1 MKQLWKRCLAGLL
14 SVMMTV
20 SALPV
25 EVYADLLTNKA
36 EENEEILEELSAF
49 WGDDPTA
56 EKAMELLQDYGLV
69 DEEGNLVD
77 DWGNKIRLRS
87 PERHISLEELAELDE
102 DAEILMDG
110 EETSMKSLRSHV
122 EQMEELGILE
132 QEDWQLRIDGRSVE
146 LSEARD
152 LLEDAEQVTLLDKE
166 LSEEEIKELR
176 KLLKFLAAND
186 LLTGTGAEDDWGLKQ
201 AAQEEKTSL
210 AELMALI
217 QSGSAKEDM
226 IVVVDESEVAMADFV
241 TMLEIQKEIQRIR
254 DAYLQDSIHM
264 SKAQSESLLALY
276 EQLSEEGIELL
287 SEDVES
293 DTTGPAHEYL
303 FNSTYDQDVI
313 MTVKEVSEEG
323 EKISE
328 EEISELEK
336 NGSPRTF
343 KISLNKAQK
352 HDVTFKVQALA
363 GSATAKTSI
372 SSGTIKAGEIGPVTV
387 TVTPDKEYSVGVAAE
402 EAAKAAAEGN
412 EASNPVF
419 EQGTQG
425 KGVYV
430 LQVYDVENALF
441 DSYKFEKN
449 SDGTVEEVLGS
460 DGIGDRDC
468 WNQTLKVDFK
478 DEFKYYGYD
487 DVSDVSVDYYKIKD
501 FDDGAVT
508 YMTENPRDTTYSGN
522 TLGDTV
528 NKLNADLAVTENKGL
543 VLRTDEDGKVMS
555 VYKKDLTAGTY
566 ESELRV
572 RPFTVE
578 RGNPYIMVKGTVKED
593 NSVQWL
599 NGIFGYFWGGK
610 SDATSGEN
618 WHDDLNVS
626 WDSSNRT
633 SSNYEISLSGTG
645 LKDTITVSGSTGNFK
660 DTESIKVKMPV
671 TDTDL
676 SSNMDNVSVVTQDE
690 DTPFIR
696 IKGITIGSENDTNP
710 AYRFTVKTSAARF
723 KLSYNSTKLT
733 QSWVDGVKKEEESS
747 ETYTHLYVFQPKVAI
762 NASLRLYHINPS
774 ANAVISAPAGDYAPG
789 QIIPITVTYD
799 YPMLMTNSIKLVVN
813 DEELNPE
820 EVPENDKDEY
830 YSSVATFLYTV
841 PENGNKQ
848 LHVALDSTSGN
859 NSSLGNQG
867 ANQQYVNVSNSD
879 ISGLTDGTIP
889 NVTMDIPRIRTA
901 LANTTVSY
909 THNGSVVSVG
919 TPYYDRNGDKSTTT
933 TAIVTVDLPTD
944 TNLRNL
950 LMDRESLSDGRSLY
964 NSKLAVSIDGGET
977 LQPLQYDTV
986 DGTPTQMT
994 ATFVID
1000 EAWLAQY
1007 NKGKSTDEETR
1018 YIAAEFYYINATVD
1032 EKDGLV
1038 LTIKPKTETEDG
1050 GLLYGHFGQFDL
1062 KKPVVLPSSSLAIEK
1077 PEGWSDKIFIHSEFQ
1092 DNEMEASRRTLKA
1105 VVTNVPQDC
1114 TWSSWEKENPTIQ
1127 EQVRWIVRSFDIE
1140 GNPIDKEVARV
1151 ERINGKDV
1159 IVPYAPGVAKIYL
1172 EAMNGDVKKPN
1183 YVPEEN
1189 SASGETFAL
1198 NQIDDSRYYGDQYSN
1213 DIITITVEEGVSP
1226 YLRIPVPQQTVRSG
1240 QPYVLRWVSNL
1251 VQKNMTYGEEPK
1263 EGAEENLATSR
1274 NTTFTLNIY
1283 DGTVEEGEA
1292 PRATKTF
1299 IYDPSKPDSLFDNG
1313 EAMWYKPEKD
1323 GEVLTPNQSYT
1334 MTLPEEVGEY
1344 TLVLSADLNELVPT
1358 MEQPVGA
1365 RHFEASTKV
1374 TVVSKPATVRLTR
1387 PDSMFQVNDGSALKL
1402 GYSLVDFEENGTLN
1416 LTVTDNGSGEVIPTE
1431 ITERSATGGSFEI
1444 KLPEGKMGSFRS
1456 IYDVSIQA
1464 RNDTGSAWSRDSFTL
1479 YIYDKDALD
1488 IIAKEVEGRVTVS
1501 DDGNSV
1507 TMDNEGWIKDMDQEE
1522 ILALNRQ
1529 ISLQTGLSINY
1540 NAHQWGELIDRIQW
1554 SSDDSDT
1561 VSVNYK
1567 QGYYYEDVE
1576 VLPYES
1582 YAPATEFLLSGSG
1595 DGFAMI
1601 EASHLFTDGALKSEI
1616 QVDVKTLKDKLYL
1629 FQFYPAKKAVLT
1641 YTNGAG
1647 KKVEEHWTDK
1657 DGRAAVYEPTGI
1669 KSDVY
1674 VKAEIDGKTYLG
1686 TIYQDELRSQEKEAA
1701 SLELYPLNSLK
1712 LREAGSL
1719 PIYLHKPDGTA
1730 YSGDVSVRFGVF
1742 RNGLYCD
1749 GAMLYDKTKEK
1760 EYPGNKDYIAKFVN
1774 GKFTFNFDIT
1784 KFTAFKGQKEISAAD
1799 TIQFVLEL
1807 RIKDQNGEDQYYPL
1821 LFTAN
1826 GSVNESDTI
1835 RMGERIVTLES
1846 FPDDQKE
1853 KPFIAKQN
1861 IFFAGKE
1868 SGPSADVRN
1877 SSGKIGPNSDYPNQ
1891 LLSSTILW
1899 WGTELDNTAKREVKF
1914 QDSTGTV
1921 LLSQQHIQNRYP
1933 FCSMPVSI
1941 LNVSLNESQISY
1953 LEMEDMESRKLQ
1965 LNYTQGTDVVKQET
1979 MRWQFQNAI
1988 HMEKAGE
1995 STDLLQSMDD
2005 LRDMVSNN
2013 QDGMDL
2019 SSDFLAVGLKTAT
2032 KANIE
2037 SDFMTLRLTPTQDP
2051 TVFRGLV
2058 YVGFG
2063 NESNGYQ
2070 GNLLTTMDAN
2080 DGGYY
2085 ESGVDPTMQRLKDS
2099 LITGLQV
2106 FGKSKSDETDPK
2118 EAFKKRGGGGEL
2130 SYSVGGYFETEV
2142 FYDYDLNKWRMQ
2154 LVTGG
2159 FQAGLG
2165 YGYQWVGNFQV
2176 GPVPLFLELG
2186 AGLAASVEFNAALDH
2201 VEDLNHYLTQL
2212 QLNAYLNAFGGI
2224 GFDYTVVALKL
2235 GIFGDVTL
2243 TATLRWLNAANGMK
2257 EMFGHTIEL
2266 EGEVGVKA
2274 EVVVLFVSYSAVL
2287 WSAPFEANLGE
2298 SDNWDSIEDQW
2309 KAVGA
2314 GKSSAGHQTQL
2325 LSVDPNSG
2333 MAVYATSQPM
2343 SLVSRDYLSQYDRS
2357 YSSEGPGA
2365 SGGFSFFSLFSNED
2379 TTSSKVTETVSNS
2392 YSYAAPVLS
2401 DDGQW
2406 LFYLDDMMEFND
2418 ASVVRVAAAKRNNE
2432 GGYDVLA
2439 NTAID
2444 DYGYGDSGL
2453 RAAGSG
2459 DTAVAVWSR
2468 IMNGPAVTEPGQ
2480 IVTPD
2485 AQADMMNSS
2494 DIMVA
2499 VSTNDGWLVK
2509 NLTEV
2514 EAYTPPADGTET
2526 GNNPSHETDKL
2537 YDTTNGLAD
2546 LSPVVAA
2553 KGDNILVAWRQVAS
2567 GDSQNLLDFSSNDT
2581 ILYRTSEDGGVTWR
2595 ETKTLYNGTAGTV
2608 KGLEAAMLDDGTAAV
2623 AFTLQDGEPVMPHD
2637 IEGKVQYYQEI
2648 AYAIIDSAS
2657 NEVTRYVQLTDDA
2670 RLDENPQIA
2679 AVKLNDRDNQDSF
2692 VLGWHTLDENNESDI
2707 RLAAFDSKGN
2717 RIVDF
2722 VDSLSSL
2729 IRNSGIS
2736 VSSTFQF
2743 AKNTTNLESLSI
2755 LWTETAA
2762 AEKTSEDSGKD
2773 KAPAPSHDYV
2783 SAIRFRRDNGKVS
2796 VTSAQRLVEMGDST
2810 TIDNFNAYVDQD
2822 SGELFAAVQGTYYDY
2837 NNPETVQVSDSKS
2850 VLVANDMTSIYTI
2863 RGSYEEKFRVDSVI
2877 PDYSNIFKG
2886 MNLPIQF
2893 SVTNLGTTEM
2903 NSVTV
2908 TIDGQESK
2916 FEVGKNDFQAIQP
2929 GESRMLTAYYKIPD
2943 NIVDPEYTVEATFAD
2958 KQRTSMEGAKGTIT
2972 LNIPDLGIGD
2982 GDILQKA
2989 EGGKRTL
2996 QFTLYNDSD
3005 SVLAGSGKNVHLQLF
3020 MDADCEQLIADVSTV
3035 KENALAAIDEGSYTV
3050 QYVFDVMEYEEK
3062 AKALYEEDSVF
3073 LENGEIR
3080 DGGFNIYAK
3089 AWIEMPDGGEMLEFN
3104 DSNNMAYIHIESLLE
3119 QADGEHVTIESQLSQ
3134 TESGSEVLVTL
3145 KNNSLAESKQ
3155 GNVIVTLFDANG
3167 NVLEQKQSF
3176 IPGASTGSNGLITLT
3191 GEEVKVLDKF
3201 VFQKKGASVH
3211 VTYSDMVFTT
3221 DPNDAVIVDLFSTL
3235 PGIGT
3240 VKFEPD
3246 AKDPTILRYTKVVSN
3261 VSGKKALLV
3270 NSDQALGTIS
3280 INGKEIQGNMA
3291 KYEFNMSPGATNTIK
3306 IVVKGNGG
3314 QLLTYILTI
3323 INHGGEPG
3331 PHEDPEY
3338 DLTFVTNGGSKIA
3351 TITKNS
3357 GKRVDLSKYV
3367 TTREGYRFTGWY
3379 SDKKLTRKI
3388 DYVLLYRDRTVY
3400 AGWEKIATVTA
3411 SGKYNPDTGV

>member
-77 DWGNKIRLRS
+77 DWGNKISLRT
-87 PERHISLEELAELDE
+87 PERHLSLEELAELDE

-132 QEDWQLRIDGRSVE
+132 QEDWQLRIDGRSVD

-264 SKAQSESLLALY
+264 SKAQSENLLALY

-287 SEDVES
+287 SEDVEAY
-293 DTTGPAHEYL
+293 TTGLAHEYL
-303 FNSTYDQDVI
+303 FNSTYDQDVL
-313 MTVKEVSEEG
+313 MTVEEVLKEN
-323 EKISE
+323 EKIDD
-328 EEISELEK
+328 LEK
-336 NGSPRTF
+336 NGSARTF
-343 KISLNKAQK
+343 KISLNKPQQ

-363 GSATAKTSI
+363 GSATATTSI
-372 SSGTIKAGEIGPVTV
+372 SSGTIKAGETGPVTV
-387 TVTPDKEYSVGVAAE
+387 TVTPNKDCSVGAAAE

-441 DSYKFEKN
+441 DSN
-449 SDGTVEEVLGS
+449 DDGR
-460 DGIGDRDC
+460 GDLDC
-468 WNQTLKVDFK
+468 WSKTLKVDFK
-478 DEFKYYGYD
+478 DEFAYYGKAFRN
-487 DVSDVSVDYYKIKD
+487 DVSADYYK
-501 FDDGAVT
+501 
-508 YMTENPRDTTYSGN
+508 
-522 TLGDTV
+522 
-528 NKLNADLAVTENKGL
+528 
-543 VLRTDEDGKVMS
+543 EDG
-555 VYKKDLTAGTY
+555 DDQGTY
-566 ESELRV
+566 RDFYPSSQTHQETAQRLDADIKAGGMVSQNGENGAKLQVSEEGLSPGTYKSV
-572 RPFTVE
+572 LTVKPFTVSRPE
-578 RGNPYIMVKGTVKED
+578 VRIVVKGIYGND
-593 NSVQWL
+593 
-599 NGIFGYFWGGK
+599 GYWYDPSIWGSFWGGAAEGI
-610 SDATSGEN
+610 SDDNWYTKMSGGSVTI
-618 WHDDLNVS
+618 DAKTGD
-626 WDSSNRT
+626 T
-633 SSNYEISLSGTG
+633 SSYQITLSGTG
-645 LKDTITVSGSTGNFK
+645 LDGNITSGKKSINWLENEKDEVILELTEGSKQVDGQNVSIAKSGNNSTVTVSSFEVDGEGS
-660 DTESIKVKMPV
+660 
-671 TDTDL
+671 
-676 SSNMDNVSVVTQDE
+676 
-690 DTPFIR
+690 DTPSYNVKIETAATQYEMTYKYVR
-696 IKGITIGSENDTNP
+696 
-710 AYRFTVKTSAARF
+710 TVKEKNQGEGKDEEYTYKH
-723 KLSYNSTKLT
+723 KL
-733 QSWVDGVKKEEESS
+733 
-747 ETYTHLYVFQPKVAI
+747 VFQPKVTFDTMI
-762 NASLRLYHINPS
+762 RVYHINPS
-774 ANAVISAPAGDYAPG
+774 ANAVISAPAGNYAPG

-799 YPMLMTNSIKLVVN
+799 YPMEMSNDIRLVVN
-813 DEELNPE
+813 NTTLHPE
-820 EVPENDKDEY
+820 EVAPTVSDENQQKTY

-841 PENGNKQ
+841 PENGDTQ

-859 NSSLGNQG
+859 NSSLGNTG
-867 ANQQYVNVSNSD
+867 ANQQYVNVSKNN
-879 ISGLTDGTIP
+879 ISGLTDGIIP

-933 TAIVTVDLPTD
+933 TAIVTVTLPTNE
-944 TNLRNL
+944 NLRNL
-950 LMDRESLSDGRSLY
+950 LMDKESLSDGTSLY
-964 NSKLAVSIDGGET
+964 NSKLAVSIDGGQT
-977 LQPLQYDTV
+977 LQPLKYDTV
-986 DGTPTQMT
+986 TDNPSKMI

-1198 NQIDDSRYYGDQYSN
+1198 NQIDDSRYYGDQYSK

-1263 EGAEENLATSR
+1263 EGVPVDPTKSR

-1283 DGTVEEGEA
+1283 DGTVEEGET

-1299 IYDPSKPDSLFDNG
+1299 IYDPSKPDALFDNG

-1374 TVVSKPATVRLTR
+1374 TVVSKPATVRLIR

-1540 NAHQWGELIDRIQW
+1540 DAHQWGELIDRIQW

-1567 QGYYYEDVE
+1567 QGYYYEDVD

-1595 DGFAMI
+1595 DGSAMI
-1601 EASHLFTDGALKSEI
+1601 EASHLFTDGAMKSEI
-1616 QVDVKTLKDKLYL
+1616 KVDVKTLKDKLYL

-1719 PIYLHKPDGTA
+1719 PIYLNKPNGTA

-1760 EYPGNKDYIAKFVN
+1760 EYPGNEDYIAKFVN

-1807 RIKDQNGEDQYYPL
+1807 RIKDQNGEDQYYPI

-1868 SGPSADVRN
+1868 SGPSADVRD

-2243 TATLRWLNAANGMK
+2243 TATLRWLNVANGMK

-2309 KAVGA
+2309 KEVGA

-2343 SLVSRDYLSQYDRS
+2343 ALVSRDYLSQYDRA

-2453 RAAGSG
+2453 RAAGGG

-2499 VSTNDGWLVK
+2499 VSTKDGWLVK

-2526 GNNPSHETDKL
+2526 GNDPTHETDKL

-2553 KGDNILVAWRQVAS
+2553 KGQNILVAWRQVAS
-2567 GDSQNLLDFSSNDT
+2567 GDAQNLLDFSSNDT
-2581 ILYRTSEDGGVTWR
+2581 ILYRTSEDGGVTWSD
-2595 ETKTLYNGTAGTV
+2595 TKTLYNGTAGTV

-2707 RLAAFDSKGN
+2707 RLAAIDRDGN

-2762 AEKTSEDSGKD
+2762 AEKTSEDSDKD

-2837 NNPETVQVSDSKS
+2837 NNPETVQVSDEKT
-2850 VLVANDMTSIYTI
+2850 VMVANDKTSIYTL

-3005 SVLAGSGKNVHLQLF
+3005 SALADSKNIVHLQLF
-3020 MDADCEQLIADVSTV
+3020 KDAACEQLIADVSTV
-3035 KENALAAIDEGSYTV
+3035 KENALAAIDEGFYTV
-3050 QYVFDVMEYEEK
+3050 QYVFDAASY
-3062 AKALYEEDSVF
+3062 AGANGF

-3145 KNNSLAESKQ
+3145 KNNSLAESEQ

-3201 VFQKKGASVH
+3201 IFQKKGASVH
-3211 VTYSDMVFTT
+3211 VTYSDMVFTA